1 MQNKYSQLSLSQ
13 IEESEHEISNTTTMM
28 NRESMIL
35 KREQMVDSLQEKVNI
50 LLEGGLVEVRIHAQE
65 VNAGVK
71 HQVMQAMMLEDMIKE
86 RERC

>member
-1 MQNKYSQLSLSQ
+1 
-13 IEESEHEISNTTTMM
+13 
-28 NRESMIL
+28 
-35 KREQMVDSLQEKVNI
+35 MVDSLQEKVNI

>member
-50 LLEGGLVEVRIHAQE
+50 LLEGGIVEVRIHAHE
-65 VNAGVK
+65 VKAGVK
-71 HQVMQAMMLEDMIKE
+71 HQVIQALMLENMIKE
-86 RERC
+86 R